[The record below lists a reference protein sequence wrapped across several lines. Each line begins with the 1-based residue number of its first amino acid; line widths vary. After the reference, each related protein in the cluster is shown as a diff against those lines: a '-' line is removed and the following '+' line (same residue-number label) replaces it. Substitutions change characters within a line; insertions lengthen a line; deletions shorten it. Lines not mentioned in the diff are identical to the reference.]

1 MADLT
6 YLYLVNT
13 VLAEAKITLDPLTE
27 ADFLNPPRTAMYN
40 NVKRWV
46 NEALRELLTTRNEW
60 FTRKERA
67 VVEIYPRI
75 QMAEAL
81 VPPMVGYVYRGRTS
95 GVEFVVRQLHLDERI
110 EGSGYLESTLSVEFV
125 DDERNLTD
133 LAVAEMLDIISP
145 APTLNAGRYKAIGYY
160 NLAALAGN
168 AELIDGRSIVF
179 QPTLEEY
186 EEGNVWYEN
195 PTALVPWSEMGSVRQ
210 GWTQTTDNGPY
221 YVSQT
226 PQGTYAFWPFL
237 TKKQM
242 LTFEYTRNITDMVN
256 PLDTP
261 VGIPEKYQMW
271 LVWRA
276 VQEYGDFQQNGQIWS
291 RGNKNA
297 EKFMFLMDR
306 DNSPEVRLGTG
317 WR

>member
-1 MADLT
+1 MSDLT

-13 VLAEAKITLDPLTE
+13 VLAEGKITLDPLTE

-67 VVEIYPRI
+67 VVEVYPRV
-75 QMAEAL
+75 QVADTL

-95 GVEFVVRQLHLDERI
+95 GVEFVVRQIHTDEVI
-110 EGSGYLESTLSVEFV
+110 EGSTSLEATLSVEFL
-125 DDERNLTD
+125 DDEQNITD
-133 LAVAEMLDIISP
+133 LAVSEFLDVISP
-145 APTLNAGRYKAIGYY
+145 APTVSAARYKGVGYY

-168 AELIDGRSIVF
+168 AELVNDRSLVF
-179 QPTLEEY
+179 QPTLEDY
-186 EEGNVWYEN
+186 EEGNVWYET
-195 PTALVPWSEMGSVRQ
+195 PTSLIPWNELGAARLGLRVSN
-210 GWTQTTDNGPY
+210 DAGPY
-221 YVSQT
+221 YVSRT
-226 PQGTYAFWPFL
+226 PLGTYSFWPLLNKRKLLAFD
-237 TKKQM
+237 
-242 LTFEYTRNITDMVN
+242 YTRNITDMVDA
-256 PLDTP
+256 LDVP

-276 VQEYGDFQQNGQIWS
+276 IQEYGDFQQNGQIWS

-297 EKFMFLMDR
+297 ERFMNLMER
-306 DNSPEVRLGTG
+306 DNAPEVRLGTG
-317 WR
+317 W